1 MTVADDSKS
10 KILKA
15 GLILFGTKGYSSTT
29 TREIARQSG
38 LSEGTLFNHFTDKP
52 TIYQQVIETYIDQPV
67 TELDSVNG
75 KLRYQDIAADLQELA
90 LSYIEAI
97 FSHIHILRIVMLNKT
112 SLSPLSPHK
121 KLNVLLKMCD
131 HFGEYL
137 CQASEKGLVPQKN
150 YDIEINL
157 FASHLTRIVFHT
169 AAGENAMTLTKELR
183 DSLSAEVRQMCPR
196 IARELF
202 QT

>member
-29 TREIARQSG
+29 TKEIAKQSG
-38 LSEGTLFNHFTDKP
+38 LSEGTLFNHFNDKP
-52 TIYQQVIETYIDQPV
+52 TIYRQVIETYIDQPV
-67 TELDSVNG
+67 TELDSVDSR
-75 KLRYQDIAADLQELA
+75 LRYRDIAADLRELA

-112 SLSPLSPHK
+112 NASPLSPRK
-121 KLNVLLKMCD
+121 QLNALLKICD
-131 HFGEYL
+131 HFGAYL
-137 CQASEKGLVPQKN
+137 SRMAEKGLIPKKD
-150 YDIEINL
+150 YHIEIDL
-157 FASHLTRIVFHT
+157 FVSHLSRIVLHT
-169 AAGENAMTLTKELR
+169 AAGENTLALTKELR
-183 DSLSAEVRQMCPR
+183 DSLSAEVSEMCPR

-202 QT
+202 QS